1 MKKIFSSNWLV
12 CAAAAACMFLLLII
26 SGCVNTADSGADAEI
41 TGFVFSVKENQD
53 YLSQDIA
60 GSVDTGSRL
69 ITVKLPA
76 SVYADTTVRAALRAS
91 IAYGTGTVYAGAASN
106 PDYSVSPVALPVT
119 TQSGNSATYLVK
131 IERQYDTASQGSLLF
146 TEYYSGL
153 AYAFKG
159 TNNQYVEI
167 TNMSAAPVELGGCEL
182 NRHCWQNGIRYPAQ
196 DQSVQLSGTLASGES
211 LVIYSA
217 RTTFSFSG
225 KCLSDAYL
233 NSVVS
238 FSGED
243 GLTLTSGGIVL
254 DALGP
259 GDGIGTGWNWGAAK
273 RMQRKNSVTAY
284 SGWKE
289 SEWITSLAANTASD
303 ASNAG
308 FRTPALSASAKEIT
322 YFAFENLDDV
332 VYGTIDTADK
342 TVTVNV
348 KEQYG
353 TVLEPTVSTNGSD
366 IRLAD
371 MSRIIS
377 GKTSIDFSS
386 AAESNPL
393 KLYVYDNNGTPCI
406 YGVIFNVI
414 KETVYT
420 RTNYDFDGG
429 IQSVLEAIKNGDTS
443 FNTDVTGI
451 LTCKN
456 VYGYKTAQA
465 CFFLQDKN
473 AGLYFYI
480 SDTADTPLPVNAIA
494 GNKVTAHVTAGQIY
508 YAMPEVTKIS
518 AAEVTDSSVHD
529 IYYET
534 DRYSEE
540 ACTGRIYEYAG
551 TIEKGMDSYA
561 VGTFSETEGLYFHAD
576 FDFQEKLAKGTYGRF
591 YGPVLYSYSQYRME
605 ITDENQIKSD

>member
-1 MKKIFSSNWLV
+1 ML
-12 CAAAAACMFLLLII
+12 CAAAVICAAVLLIFT
-26 SGCVNTADSGADAEI
+26 GCAGTVEDNVVPEIQNFVFRSSDNAGYLSNDI
-41 TGFVFSVKENQD
+41 TGS
-53 YLSQDIA
+53 I
-60 GSVDTGSRL
+60 DTNAKL

-76 SVYADTTVRAALRAS
+76 SVYADTTARAALRAS
-91 IAYGTGTVYAGAASN
+91 ITYGTGTAYAGTVSN

-119 TQSGNSATYLVK
+119 TQSGNSAAYLVK
-131 IERQYDTASQGSLLF
+131 IERQYDTAVQGSLLF

-167 TNMSAAPVELGGCEL
+167 TNMSASSVELGGCEL
-182 NRHCWQNGIRYPAQ
+182 NRHCWQDGIRYPAQ
-196 DQSVQLSGTLASGES
+196 DQSVQLSGTLAAGES
-211 LVIYSA
+211 IVIYSA

-243 GLTLTSGGIVL
+243 GLTLTSGGVVL

-273 RMQRKNSVTAY
+273 RMQRKNTVTAY

-289 SEWITSLAANTASD
+289 SEWITSLASNTAAD
-303 ASNAG
+303 AANAG
-308 FRTPALSASAKEIT
+308 FRTPALSATAKDIT

-332 VYGTIDTADK
+332 VYGTIDTAAR

-353 TVLEPTVSTNGSD
+353 TVMEPTVSTNGSD

-386 AAESNPL
+386 ATESNPL

-429 IQSVLEAIKNGDTS
+429 IQSVLEAIKSGATS

-480 SDTADTPLPVNAIA
+480 SDTADTPLPVNAIV
-494 GNKVTAHVTAGQIY
+494 GNKITVHVTAGQVY
-508 YAMPEVTKIS
+508 YDMPEVTKIS
-518 AAEVTDSSVHD
+518 AGNVADSSVHD

-534 DRYSEE
+534 DRYSEA
-540 ACTGRIYEYAG
+540 ACLGRIYEYAG

-561 VGTFSETEGLYFHAD
+561 VGTFSETEGLYFHAN
-576 FDFQEKLAKGTYGRF
+576 FDFQEKLAKGSYGRF